1 MAKMAT
7 RSSPAKDPEKDSPP
21 RSQNILQNPSSELCK
36 FTDPEIDQI
45 RHCFPEGT
53 VFREFDSS
61 MKSDCLSDTWVCFPA
76 APFQIGFTY
85 PFPIFTQTFFSH
97 TGLCYSQPMPMLW
110 RVLFTLEQIKK
121 EEGISFGLSKLPH
134 LYNLVTH
141 GSHRY
146 LFKAKP
152 HKPLPLLK
160 TTKNDSYWK
169 NQFFFVRRD
178 SIPSGD
184 SIPKKWNL
192 KGRI

>member
-1 MAKMAT
+1 MAKMGT

-21 RSQNILQNPSSELCK
+21 RSQRILQNPSSELCK

-45 RHCFPEGT
+45 INCFPEGT
-53 VFREFDSS
+53 VFRKFDSS
-61 MKSDCLSDTWVCFPA
+61 MTSDCQSDIWVCFPA

-85 PFPIFTQTFFSH
+85 PFPTLTQSFFTH
-97 TGLCYSQPMPMLW
+97 TGLCYSQAMPMLW

-121 EEGISFGLSKLPH
+121 EQGIKFDLPELPY

-160 TTKNDSYWK
+160 TTKNDLHWK
-169 NQFFFVRRD
+169 NQFFFVKRD
-178 SIPSGD
+178 SIPAGD
-184 SIPKKWNL
+184 RIPKKWNL